1 MKINAQLD
9 MDVVALEADDTVT
22 CMLTF
27 EAPMPDLKE
36 SRPAETLVAVL
47 DRSGSMAGE
56 PLASA
61 KVALHNLVD
70 VMKPHDKF
78 GLVVFDKHARVQV
91 PVRAFVDHDRETV
104 HSLIEAIEA
113 GSTTDL
119 AAGYVLGLREARR
132 HKSDVGASVIVLS
145 DGYANEGT
153 TDPAVMSQLAD
164 RARIR
169 QTTTVTIGLGE
180 NYDDALLE
188 AMAAGGGGNHRF
200 AASAD
205 DAIAVLAQEAGD
217 LLAKVAI
224 NTTVRVQPSLP
235 GIIEGIGTLHDVPRW
250 LEKDA
255 NGDPVVVL
263 AVGDVYAGETREL
276 LIQFQVPGLPA
287 LGTFNLANLAVEFT
301 ALPALEEN
309 EVHWPLTVGV
319 VEESD
324 LNRHQPQPHVR
335 VAALLA
341 HTTKAKKEAVQALQ
355 REDTQSAERS
365 LVAGARILEDGSRNM
380 REIPVALRHR
390 IDEERQHIE
399 LLREQARVH
408 GVQYNRRRMREDV
421 SMNARGRADDVRR
434 ARARQADRDY
444 RR

>member
-9 MDVVALEADDTVT
+9 MDVVALEAEDTVT

-27 EAPMPDLKE
+27 EAPMPDFDE

-47 DRSGSMAGE
+47 DRSGSMGGE

-78 GLVVFDKHARVQV
+78 GLVVFDKQARVQV
-91 PVRAFVDHDRETV
+91 PVRALADHDRAAV
-104 HSLIEAIEA
+104 HSLIEGIEA

-132 HKSDVGASVIVLS
+132 HKSEVGASVVVLS

-153 TDPAVMSQLAD
+153 TDPTVMSQLAD
-164 RARIR
+164 RARMR
-169 QTTTVTIGLGE
+169 QMTTVTIGLGE

-188 AMAAGGGGNHRF
+188 AMAVGGSGNHRF
-200 AASAD
+200 AATAD

-235 GIIEGIGTLHDVPRW
+235 GIIDGIGTLHDVPRW
-250 LEKDA
+250 LESDA

-263 AVGDVYAGETREL
+263 ALGDIYAGETRQL
-276 LIQFQVPGLPA
+276 LIQFQVPGLPS
-287 LGTFNLANLAVEFT
+287 LGTFDLANLAVEFT

-309 EVHWPLTVGV
+309 EVYWPLNVGV
-319 VEESD
+319 VEESE
-324 LNRHQPQPHVR
+324 LLHHQPEPHVH

-355 REDTQSAERS
+355 RDDTLGAERA
-365 LVAGARILEDGSRNM
+365 LVAGAQVLEDGSRRM
-380 REIPVALRHR
+380 RQMPRALRQR
-390 IDEERQHIE
+390 IDEEREHIE
-399 LLREQARVH
+399 FLRDQARVH
-408 GVQYNRRRMREDV
+408 GVEYNRRRMREDV

-434 ARARQADRDY
+434 ARARQADRNQ
-444 RR
+444 R

>member
-9 MDVVALEADDTVT
+9 MDVVALEAEDTVT

-27 EAPMPDLKE
+27 EAPMPDLDG
-36 SRPAETLVAVL
+36 SRPPETLVAVL
-47 DRSGSMAGE
+47 DRSGSMGGE
-56 PLASA
+56 PLAAA

-70 VMKPHDKF
+70 VMKPQDKF
-78 GLVVFDKHARVQV
+78 GLVVFDKQARVQV
-91 PVRAFVDHDRETV
+91 PVRALADHDRSTV
-104 HSLIEAIEA
+104 HSFIEGIEA

-132 HKSDVGASVIVLS
+132 HKVKVGASVIVLS

-153 TDPAVMSQLAD
+153 TDPTVMSQLAD
-164 RARIR
+164 RARMR
-169 QTTTVTIGLGE
+169 ETTTVTIGLGE

-200 AASAD
+200 AASSD

-224 NTTVRVQPSLP
+224 NTTVRVQPALP
-235 GIIEGIGTLHDVPRW
+235 SIIDGIGTLHDVPRW
-250 LEKDA
+250 LETDA
-255 NGDPVVVL
+255 KGDPVVVL
-263 AVGDVYAGETREL
+263 SVGDIYAGETRQL
-276 LIQFQVPGLPA
+276 LIQFRVPGLPT
-287 LGTFNLANLAVEFT
+287 LGNFDLANLSVEFT

-309 EVHWPLTVGV
+309 EVQWPLTVGV
-319 VEESD
+319 VEGSELSH
-324 LNRHQPQPHVR
+324 HQPEPHVR

-341 HTTKAKKEAVQALQ
+341 QSTKAKREAVQALQ
-355 REDTQSAERS
+355 REDTQGAESS

-380 REIPVALRHR
+380 REIPVALRQR
-390 IDEERQHIE
+390 IDEEREHIE
-399 LLREQARVH
+399 VLREQARVH

-434 ARARQADRDY
+434 ARARQSDRGA
-444 RR
+444 RS

>member
-9 MDVVALEADDTVT
+9 MDVVALETDDTVT

-27 EAPMPDLKE
+27 EAPMPDRDE

-78 GLVVFDKHARVQV
+78 GLVVFDKQARVQV
-91 PVRAFVDHDRETV
+91 PVRALADHDRATV
-104 HSLIEAIEA
+104 HSLIEGIEA

-153 TDPAVMSQLAD
+153 TDPTVMSQLAD
-164 RARIR
+164 RARMR
-169 QTTTVTIGLGE
+169 QMTTVTIGLGE

-200 AASAD
+200 AATAD

-235 GIIEGIGTLHDVPRW
+235 GIIDGIGSLHEVPRW
-250 LEKDA
+250 LESDA
-255 NGDPVVVL
+255 GGDPVVVL
-263 AVGDVYAGETREL
+263 AVGDIYAGETRQL

-287 LGTFNLANLAVEFT
+287 LGIFDLANIAVEFT

-319 VEESD
+319 IEGSEMSQ
-324 LNRHQPQPHVR
+324 HQPEPHVR

-341 HTTKAKKEAVQALQ
+341 QTTKAKKEAVQALQ
-355 REDTQSAERS
+355 QNDTVGAEHA
-365 LVAGARILEDGSRNM
+365 LVAGARLLEDGSRRM
-380 REIPVALRHR
+380 RKMPTALRQR
-390 IDEERQHIE
+390 IDEEREHIE
-399 LLREQARVH
+399 FLRDQAKVH
-408 GVQYNRRRMREDV
+408 GVEYNRRRMREDV

-434 ARARQADRDY
+434 ARARQADRTQP
-444 RR
+444 